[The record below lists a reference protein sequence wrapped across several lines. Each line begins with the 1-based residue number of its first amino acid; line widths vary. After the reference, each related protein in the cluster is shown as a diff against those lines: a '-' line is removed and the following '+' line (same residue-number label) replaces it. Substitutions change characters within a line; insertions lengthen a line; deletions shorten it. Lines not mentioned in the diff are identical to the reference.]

1 MASFVYHWSGQK
13 FTKNAQSEKVKGDIG
28 GDFPTLCYASC
39 TYQATKGN
47 SEMAKASLMPQ
58 KSVKL
63 ACQKFPFLW
72 CFSRPHHNT
81 TYACEV
87 ESWCP
92 IEIDKLP
99 LGDERALMQKSEDY
113 TVFIK
118 NSVAFPYFGHQFAR
132 NNLIGKNGR
141 PCMYKATMDGNNGCQ
156 IFRLGDIITLAGGNF
171 SK

>member
-13 FTKNAQSEKVKGDIG
+13 FTKNAQIEKVKGDIG

-39 TYQATKGN
+39 TYKVKQRDGESSFDA
-47 SEMAKASLMPQ
+47 Q
-58 KSVKL
+58 KIRQIGLSKIPVF
-63 ACQKFPFLW
+63 C

-87 ESWCP
+87 ESWCT

>member
-13 FTKNAQSEKVKGDIG
+13 FTKNAQIEKVKGDIG

-39 TYQATKGN
+39 TYKVEQRDGESSFDA
-47 SEMAKASLMPQ
+47 Q
-58 KSVKL
+58 KIRQIGLSKIPV
-63 ACQKFPFLW
+63 FMMF
-72 CFSRPHHNT
+72 FSRPHHNT

>member
-1 MASFVYHWSGQK
+1 MPKLKKLKATLGVIFQHCVMLPAP
-13 FTKNAQSEKVKGDIG
+13 TKW
-28 GDFPTLCYASC
+28 
-39 TYQATKGN
+39 N
-47 SEMAKASLMPQ
+47 SEMVKAPLMPK

-63 ACQKFPFLW
+63 ACQKFPFFC

>member
-1 MASFVYHWSGQK
+1 MPKLKKLKATLEVIFQHCVTLPAPTRLQSG
-13 FTKNAQSEKVKGDIG
+13 TARWR
-28 GDFPTLCYASC
+28 
-39 TYQATKGN
+39 
-47 SEMAKASLMPQ
+47 
-58 KSVKL
+58 KL
-63 ACQKFPFLW
+63 LWCQKNPSNWLVKNSRFYDVF
-72 CFSRPHHNT
+72 FSRPHHNT

-156 IFRLGDIITLAGGNF
+156 IFRLGDIITFAGGNF

>member
-1 MASFVYHWSGQK
+1 MLCAP
-13 FTKNAQSEKVKGDIG
+13 TKW
-28 GDFPTLCYASC
+28 
-39 TYQATKGN
+39 N
-47 SEMAKASLMPQ
+47 SEMVKAPLMEKIRQIALSKIQFENPTFF
-58 KSVKL
+58 VL
-63 ACQKFPFLW
+63 Y
-72 CFSRPHHNT
+72 RPHHNA

-118 NSVAFPYFGHQFAR
+118 NSVAFPYFGHRFAR

>member
-1 MASFVYHWSGQK
+1 MPKLKKLKATLGVIFQHCVTLPAPTRLQSG
-13 FTKNAQSEKVKGDIG
+13 TARWR
-28 GDFPTLCYASC
+28 
-39 TYQATKGN
+39 
-47 SEMAKASLMPQ
+47 
-58 KSVKL
+58 KL
-63 ACQKFPFLW
+63 LW
-72 CFSRPHHNT
+72 CPKNPSNWLVKNSPFYDVFFSRPHHNT

>member
-1 MASFVYHWSGQK
+1 MPKLKKLKATLGVIFQHCVMLP
-13 FTKNAQSEKVKGDIG
+13 A
-28 GDFPTLCYASC
+28 PTRLQRGTARWR
-39 TYQATKGN
+39 
-47 SEMAKASLMPQ
+47 
-58 KSVKL
+58 KL
-63 ACQKFPFLW
+63 LW
-72 CFSRPHHNT
+72 CRKNPSNWLVKNSRFYDVFFSRPHHNT

>member
-1 MASFVYHWSGQK
+1 MVKAPLMEKIRQIALSKIQFENPTFFVLY
-13 FTKNAQSEKVKGDIG
+13 
-28 GDFPTLCYASC
+28 
-39 TYQATKGN
+39 
-47 SEMAKASLMPQ
+47 
-58 KSVKL
+58 
-63 ACQKFPFLW
+63 
-72 CFSRPHHNT
+72 RPHHNT